1 MLTCKMNQFLFFNW
15 YFRLLGALGNTESE
29 LVQKKELLKQQEDKV
44 KNLLQVLREIL
55 SSIHEFY
62 IFDEDQ
68 VKVEN
73 QLHVNY
79 I

>member
-1 MLTCKMNQFLFFNW
+1 VTSLAFAIQI
-15 YFRLLGALGNTESE
+15 FRLLDALNDTERQ
-29 LVQKKELLKQQEDKV
+29 LAQKKELLKQQEEKV

-68 VKVEN
+68 NKVEN
-73 QLHVNY
+73 QLQV
-79 I
+79 ILLI